1 VKIVESEWLV
11 SAKSGRRPA
20 PRILANNG
28 FVKLPPKTPD
38 ANLRCR
44 RTTKKGNSG
53 LRRLKMTRFLT
64 IAATAL
70 LLSLLATAPALAENP
85 VTACGD
91 VLSEP
96 GNYGLTGDL
105 LACPGNAIVISA
117 SNVSLNLKGHSITC
131 GSTDGIGVLVT
142 GVSDVQV
149 KNGTITGCGLGVF
162 FSGTTESKI
171 THLTLNGNG
180 LAISLLGAS
189 DNKLTANHMT
199 ENITGIRVN
208 FGGGNRISENVA
220 SDNFGFLS
228 TGIALLFSENNTV
241 TGNRANRNNNGI
253 IAGGAS
259 TGTILRGNVTN
270 ENRSLGISMFGRLA
284 FNIPIAE
291 GVLIQGNTALGN
303 GDLDMVEALFDPS
316 INPPFI
322 VVEPCRNTWKS
333 NNFVSRIGPDM
344 CIN

>member
-1 VKIVESEWLV
+1 
-11 SAKSGRRPA
+11 
-20 PRILANNG
+20 
-28 FVKLPPKTPD
+28 
-38 ANLRCR
+38 
-44 RTTKKGNSG
+44 
-53 LRRLKMTRFLT
+53 MTRFLT

-70 LLSLLATAPALAENP
+70 LLSFLATAPALAENP

-117 SNVSLNLKGHSITC
+117 SNVSLKLNGHTITC
-131 GSTDGIGVLVT
+131 GSTNGIGVRVT

-149 KNGTITGCGLGVF
+149 TNGTITGCGLGVF

-171 THLTLNGNG
+171 THLTLNGNRVFG
-180 LAISLLGAS
+180 ISLIGAS
-189 DNKLTANHMT
+189 NNEITANHVT
-199 ENITGIRVN
+199 ENGTGIRVLR
-208 FGGGNRISENVA
+208 GGGNRISGNVA
-220 SDNFGFLS
+220 SDNFVNVFS
-228 TGIALLFSENNTV
+228 TGIALLSSENNTV

-253 IAGGAS
+253 LASGPS

-270 ENRSLGISMFGRLA
+270 ENRSSGISMAGRVD
-284 FNIPIAE
+284 FNIPIAD

-303 GDLDMVEALFDPS
+303 GVQDLIEALFDPNF
-316 INPPFI
+316 NPPFI

-333 NNFVSRIGPDM
+333 NNFVSRLGPDM